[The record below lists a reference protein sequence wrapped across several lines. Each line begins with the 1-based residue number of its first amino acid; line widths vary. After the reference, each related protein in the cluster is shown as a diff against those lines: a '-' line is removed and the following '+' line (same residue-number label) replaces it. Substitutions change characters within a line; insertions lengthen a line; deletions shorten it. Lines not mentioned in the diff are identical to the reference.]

1 MHQRLVNRN
10 QTFDM
15 KTIVTVICCSIVLF
29 SCSPKLSPD
38 NNWAEG
44 KWILTELKEV
54 PVQISGNDSRD
65 AHIEFSPSS
74 KSYKGFGGC
83 NRIAGNYTVSSGKI
97 NFTAANA
104 KFAGCPDV
112 PFESTFLSLLDDV
125 DKYSLSGDI
134 MTLKKG
140 SKVLIKLQRKR

>member
-1 MHQRLVNRN
+1 MKAIVYTVLVAL
-10 QTFDM
+10 
-15 KTIVTVICCSIVLF
+15 ILH

-38 NNWAEG
+38 NTWAEG

-54 PVQISGNDSRD
+54 PVQISGNDMRD

-83 NRIAGNYTVSSGKI
+83 NRIAGNYTVSSSRI

-125 DKYSLSGDI
+125 DKYSLSGNI

-140 SKVLIKLQRKR
+140 SKVLIRLQRKR